1 MKIIRRI
8 KDLSSLISN
17 VGNLGF
23 VPTMGGIHS
32 GHLSLIS
39 KSMRKCNKTLV
50 SIYVNP
56 TQFNNKNDFKVYP
69 RNLKR
74 DLNILK
80 KKKIH
85 FVFIPKTTEI
95 YKNKRL
101 KKIKLPKQKNILCGK
116 FRKNHFEGVIDII
129 DRFLKIINP
138 DYMFLGEKDFQQLFL
153 IRNFFK
159 KKYKVKIISCKTIRN
174 NNFVAQSSRN
184 FLLSKKN
191 MVDAGK
197 IIKKIKLFKS
207 KIKSRRDYK
216 VNINRFKLFLT
227 KKYKIKIEYLE
238 LRNEKNLGMVKKGN
252 KFRLFVAYYIN
263 KIRLIDNF

>member
-1 MKIIRRI
+1 M
-8 KDLSSLISN
+8 
-17 VGNLGF
+17 
-23 VPTMGGIHS
+23 
-32 GHLSLIS
+32 
-39 KSMRKCNKTLV
+39 
-50 SIYVNP
+50 
-56 TQFNNKNDFKVYP
+56 
-69 RNLKR
+69 
-74 DLNILK
+74 
-80 KKKIH
+80 
-85 FVFIPKTTEI
+85 FIPKTTEI